1 MRAISWLVAGI
12 LLCTL
17 FIPFA
22 YGEESQPSSPTIEWI
37 RLITPAENA
46 QVIAKKPEVRAEFP
60 EPFPVQTLIVILD
73 GTDIT
78 QLLAVSDKGFVYNPF
93 MVLNAGSHSLS
104 ISVTDKEGRQLQKNY
119 SFTTRHSVPFEEA
132 YSSNE
137 ASFIYETILS
147 EPDKY
152 PQIPDSK
159 VEGNLR
165 SDSEDQEKAHG
176 SLHSIQML
184 GILTRTFLCS
194 MPRKKGCDVANWIF
208 NGSYSKDNLG
218 T

>member
-1 MRAISWLVAGI
+1 MRAGLSLVTAI

-17 FIPFA
+17 FSPFA
-22 YGEESQPSSPTIEWI
+22 YGEEAQPSSPTIEWV
-37 RLITPAENA
+37 RLVTPAENA
-46 QVIAKKPEVRAEFP
+46 KVISKKPEIRVEFP
-60 EPFPVQTLIVILD
+60 EPLPVKTLIVMLD

-137 ASFIYETILS
+137 ASVIYDTNLTTN
-147 EPDKY
+147 
-152 PQIPDSK
+152 
-159 VEGNLR
+159 VE
-165 SDSEDQEKAHG
+165 
-176 SLHSIQML
+176 
-184 GILTRTFLCS
+184 
-194 MPRKKGCDVANWIF
+194 
-208 NGSYSKDNLG
+208 Y
-218 T
+218 